1 MASREVQKLLFDMKQ
16 AGELIEAFIV
26 GRSFEEYR
34 SDAMF
39 KSAVERQY
47 GIIGDALSRA
57 FAIDSGLES
66 RITSLRRIID
76 FLNRL
81 IHGYADVSA
90 AVVWGVLESELP
102 VLLAAEGIAPRRLHG
117 PEECMVLDVT
127 REHGLVNTCQGRLRS
142 LEITAP

>member
-16 AGELIEAFIV
+16 AGDLIETFVA

-34 SDAMF
+34 GD
-39 KSAVERQY
+39 KLLQSAVERQF

-57 FAIDSGLES
+57 FAIDPGLES

-76 FLNRL
+76 FRNRL

-90 AVVWGVLESELP
+90 AVVWGVLETDLP
-102 VLLAAEGIAPRRLHG
+102 SLLAEVEDL
-117 PEECMVLDVT
+117 
-127 REHGLVNTCQGRLRS
+127 
-142 LEITAP
+142 LEST